1 MAMQRQLENFLRALR
16 AVDVRVSP
24 AEAIDMHRA
33 AELVGYSNRE
43 MFRDALCVTVAK
55 TPQEV
60 ARYDECFETFFDRD
74 EFKNGHIVEEH
85 GGIAEDLLNAVE
97 AESELARM
105 VLEDDVAGLAAA
117 MELAAEAA
125 GANEISQSSQRN
137 RLARRILDEMGM
149 RALETQL
156 AAARERGDADSLEL
170 AARLEHARKKLIDEA
185 GHYMDRQHELYAAEA
200 GKKNREKLLAAQK
213 LASIDPHEMMTMQ
226 GLVRRMA
233 KRLANRYSRQRR
245 MARKGVL
252 DIRRTVRKSMPHEG
266 IPFDIIWKQKKQN
279 KPKIVAICDVSG
291 SVADLAG
298 FMMLFLYSLN
308 EAVDRLEA
316 FAFSNRLRRVNDV
329 LDEHTAEQAISIV
342 LKDIGGAPT
351 DYGKSLADFCDLHLD
366 KIDRKTTIIILGD
379 ARANYA
385 NPRVDLMKV
394 LMERSRAII
403 WLNPEP
409 ESYWGQ
415 GDSVMHR
422 YQRFCHVAKPC
433 NTLAQLERII
443 EDVLRTYIPH

>member
-1 MAMQRQLENFLRALR
+1 MAFQRQMENFLRALR

-33 AELVGYSNRE
+33 AEFVGYSNRE
-43 MFRDALCVTVAK
+43 LFRDALCVTVAK

-60 ARYDECFETFFDRD
+60 ARYDECFERFFDRD
-74 EFKNGHIVEEH
+74 EFKGHVVHQH
-85 GGIAEDLLNAVE
+85 GAEISEWTLDA
-97 AESELARM
+97 AESESDLVRM
-105 VLEDDVAGLAAA
+105 VLEDDVGALATA
-117 MELAAEAA
+117 MELAAERA

-149 RALETQL
+149 RALEGQL
-156 AAARERGDADSLEL
+156 AKAREEDNSDSKEL
-170 AARLEHARKKLIDEA
+170 AARLDEARKALIEEA
-185 GHYMDRQHELYAAEA
+185 GRYMDRQNELYAAEA
-200 GKKNREKLLAAQK
+200 GKKNREKILSQQK

-233 KRLANRYSRQRR
+233 KRLASRYSRQRR
-245 MARKGVL
+245 MAKKGQL
-252 DIRRTVRKSMPHEG
+252 DMRRTMRKSMGQEG
-266 IPFDIIWKQKKQN
+266 IPFELVWKTKKQN

-298 FMMLFLYSLN
+298 FMMLFLYSMN
-308 EAVDRLEA
+308 EAVERLEA
-316 FAFSNRLRRVNDV
+316 FAFSNRLRRVNDI
-329 LDEHTAEQAISIV
+329 LDEHTAEVAIAMV

-385 NPRVDLMKV
+385 NPRVDLLKV
-394 LMERSRAII
+394 LEERSRAII

-409 ESYWGQ
+409 VSFWTR
-415 GDSVMHR
+415 GDSVMER
-422 YQRFCHVAKPC
+422 YMPFTKVCKTC
-433 NTLAQLERII
+433 STLNQLERII
-443 EDVLRTYIPH
+443 DDVLRSYLPK